1 MGVGET
7 MEAVLKPTRGFD
19 VGSGKGRSR
28 EVRLEGGVVGIIVDA
43 RGRPLQLPSDDAL
56 RRRKLIEWLIA
67 FGLPEP

>member
-1 MGVGET
+1 
-7 MEAVLKPTRGFD
+7 
-19 VGSGKGRSR
+19 
-28 EVRLEGGVVGIIVDA
+28 VRLEGGVVGIIVDA

>member
-19 VGSGKGRSR
+19 VGAGKGRSR